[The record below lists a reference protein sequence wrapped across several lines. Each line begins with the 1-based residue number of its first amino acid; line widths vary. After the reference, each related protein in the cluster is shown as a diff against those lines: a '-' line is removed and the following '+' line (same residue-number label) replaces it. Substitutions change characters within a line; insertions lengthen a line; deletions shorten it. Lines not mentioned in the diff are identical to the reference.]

1 MVFGPGEPRRR
12 RSSYLQLSAK
22 RPWIAF
28 LVILLLVGLVWGAW
42 ALTHQSGGEAGG
54 RGGFGRRGARPP
66 TTVGLAY
73 AATTDVPVT
82 LDALGTVTPIASV
95 TVRPQVS
102 GVITQVLFKEGQMVK
117 RGQTLAVIDP
127 RPLQMALMQAQGQLT
142 RDEAQLANARL
153 TLTRYRT
160 LLAQDSIARQDVD
173 TQAATVKQLEGAV
186 LSDRAS
192 VGTARL
198 NLGYTRVTAPVSGR
212 VGLRAVDVGNVISA
226 GDQNGFVVLT
236 EVAPI
241 DVEFTVPQDQAPQ
254 IMQRSMHAQ
263 LPVVALDRT
272 RTTELARGVFST
284 LDNQVDPTTGT
295 VRAKARFAN
304 AEDTLFPNQFVNVR
318 LTLDTLHNAVTVPLT
333 AVRTGPNGDFV
344 WVIQA
349 DQTVKMQ
356 PVKRGQATSTQAVIL
371 SGLSPCERVV
381 TEGGD
386 RLTEG
391 GRVVLPG
398 QNPMAGRGRG
408 GRGGGRS
415 GHRSGAPNGAAGAQG
430 GQAGGYGGAGAA
442 AHQHAAMP
450 APPPGC
456 PGAAA
461 GGQAGAAGFSASP
474 QMLAAREAMRQAC
487 APDFQKLCA
496 GMSGRDAFMCIRQ
509 NQAKASPACQAALSK
524 TPRPGGGAPQGA
536 AVPTPTG
543 PPAAAAPAARAP
555 SAPAAAP
562 AAAQGRGGF
571 TPTPEMMAARQAMMA
586 ACGAD
591 MQKLCPG
598 QEGRER
604 FMCLRQNQA
613 KASAACQAA
622 LSKTPRR
629 GPGGGA
635 PAGDR

>member
-1 MVFGPGEPRRR
+1 MEFGPGEPRRR
-12 RSSYLQLSAK
+12 RPSYLQLSAK

-28 LVILLLVGLVWGAW
+28 LVILLLIGLVWGAW
-42 ALTHQSGGEAGG
+42 ALTHQSSGGAGG
-54 RGGFGRRGARPP
+54 RGGFGRRGGRPP
-66 TTVGLAY
+66 TTVGVAY

-186 LSDRAS
+186 LTDRAN

-236 EVAPI
+236 EIAPI

-254 IMQRSMHAQ
+254 IMQRSMHDK

-272 RTTELARGVFST
+272 RTNQLGRGVFST

-295 VRAKARFAN
+295 VRAKARFPN
-304 AEDTLFPNQFVNVR
+304 TEGTLFPNQFVNVR
-318 LTLDTLHNAVTVPLT
+318 VTLDTLKGAVTVPLT

-391 GRVVLPG
+391 GRVILPG
-398 QNPMAGRGRG
+398 QNPFAGRNGRGGRG
-408 GRGGGRS
+408 GRGGGRGGQGAGGPQGGS
-415 GHRSGAPNGAAGAQG
+415 GGGQHAAAAGGAAS
-430 GQAGGYGGAGAA
+430 
-442 AHQHAAMP
+442 QHAAMP

-456 PGAAA
+456 PAAGA
-461 GGQAGAAGFSASP
+461 GGQPGASGFAFSP
-474 QMLAAREAMRQAC
+474 EMMAAREAMRQAC
-487 APDFQKLCA
+487 AADFQKLCA

-509 NQAKASPACQAALSK
+509 NQAKASQSCQAAIAK
-524 TPRPGGGAPQGA
+524 MPRPSSPPQGA

-543 PPAAAAPAARAP
+543 PPAAAAPAAQSGA
-555 SAPAAAP
+555 APAAAP
-562 AAAQGRGGF
+562 AQGGGGF
-571 TPTPEMMAARQAMMA
+571 TPSPEMMAARQAMMS

-591 MQKLCPG
+591 LQKLCPG

-622 LSKTPRR
+622 LSKMPRR
-629 GPGGGA
+629 GSGGGA
-635 PAGDR
+635 PAGGR